1 MKLFSKF
8 SQSIGPLFNTS
19 LTCKSTHSS
28 ADINSLVQRRNLTIE
43 TLQSRDLFYAPLL
56 TPTDTPEPPTSDTAP
71 PENTEYTENQ
81 SATESQNSNSDT
93 LIPPLFPQGVPFQGS
108 RYSPTP
114 QGLFPDGS
122 VRTISPEIS
131 PRVFSQMTQHGT
143 APIPSTLHRTG
154 VGYGV
159 PSSTLAGMDPKLR
172 ELTTMKENW
181 DKAYGALTQCTQ
193 KIEIAPENADVD
205 IDTIYSWMENFRLF
219 NEGNIATVEVYKP
232 GPFEFPLPQGE
243 SYAVFTVNT
252 LDLSGGEDPYW
263 EMLNSLQLLIND
275 RDIAVKLYSNPEQHQ
290 LAAVTLENH
299 MLVGVR
305 VWRVYES
312 TTGWICIETETKE
325 QRNGYLNNLAAQMA
339 ARSAMEEVWHRYLDN
354 LGHAATGGTGRY
366 AQLPSRWIQYSDGT
380 PNPWKDVT
388 QIPGPTLPSNEG
400 FPILDTTR

>member
-28 ADINSLVQRRNLTIE
+28 TDINSLVQRRNLTIE
-43 TLQSRDLFYAPLL
+43 TLQSRELFYAPLL
-56 TPTDTPEPPTSDTAP
+56 TPTDTSELPTSDTAP
-71 PENTEYTENQ
+71 PENTEHTENQ

-93 LIPPLFPQGVPFQGS
+93 LIPPLFPQGAPFQGS

-131 PRVFSQMTQHGT
+131 LRVFSQMTQHGT

-154 VGYGV
+154 VGYGA

-219 NEGNIATVEVYKP
+219 N
-232 GPFEFPLPQGE
+232 
-243 SYAVFTVNT
+243 
-252 LDLSGGEDPYW
+252 
-263 EMLNSLQLLIND
+263 
-275 RDIAVKLYSNPEQHQ
+275 
-290 LAAVTLENH
+290 
-299 MLVGVR
+299 
-305 VWRVYES
+305 
-312 TTGWICIETETKE
+312 
-325 QRNGYLNNLAAQMA
+325 
-339 ARSAMEEVWHRYLDN
+339 
-354 LGHAATGGTGRY
+354 
-366 AQLPSRWIQYSDGT
+366 
-380 PNPWKDVT
+380 
-388 QIPGPTLPSNEG
+388 
-400 FPILDTTR
+400 